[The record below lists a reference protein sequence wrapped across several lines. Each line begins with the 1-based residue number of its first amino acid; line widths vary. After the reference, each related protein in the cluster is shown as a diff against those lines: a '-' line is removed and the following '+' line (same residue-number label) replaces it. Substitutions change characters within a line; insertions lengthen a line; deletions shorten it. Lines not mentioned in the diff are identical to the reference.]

1 MSLTTGP
8 SAVVVDASVTIEAV
22 RGQPPW
28 PERWVEWSRSEAM
41 LLVPAHFTAEVA
53 NGLLKGAGAA
63 QAREADRLRTVIGS
77 GVDVADRGWRGVL
90 HALELAEQHGLTV
103 YDALYLQLAI
113 DVEAPLATLDG
124 ALAAAARAE
133 GIEVI
138 D

>member
-1 MSLTTGP
+1 MNLRMGP

-22 RGQPPW
+22 SGQPPW
-28 PERWVEWSRSEAM
+28 PERWSDWARSDAM
-41 LLVPAHFTAEVA
+41 LLAPAHFRAEVA
-53 NGLLKGAGAA
+53 NGLMKGAGAA
-63 QAREADRLRTVIGS
+63 PGRVADKLRTVIGS

-90 HALELAEQHGLTV
+90 HALELAERHRLTV

-113 DVEAPLATLDG
+113 DVEAPLATLDR

-133 GIEVI
+133 DVEVI